1 MFFGVFV
8 DTSKSLIYKLLLII
22 WLIFRWYN
30 TLCGILEF
38 NFDAHNTGGP
48 RFTTSSTYIVSLL
61 SLLKPLFQFIKKVLV
76 FL

>member
-22 WLIFRWYN
+22 WLIFRWYD

-38 NFDAHNTGGP
+38 NFDAHNTGGSSVYDVLHLH
-48 RFTTSSTYIVSLL
+48 RFTVKSPQT
-61 SLLKPLFQFIKKVLV
+61 FISIY
-76 FL
+76 